1 MKEIKFRGKRRDNG
15 EWVYGVP
22 YYYNSIFYMLPLS
35 NTFVYGELDGLFFG
49 VIHNVIPETVGQYTG
64 LKDKNGKEIY
74 EGDIVEDI
82 MSEASNSWGVI
93 TLEPTKW
100 EGEPLIFGNEDAI
113 LYKGF
118 IDKGFIELINRGR
131 IKIIGNIFDNPELL
145 EEMK

>member
-49 VIHNVIPETVGQYTG
+49 VIHNVIPESVGKYTG
-64 LKDKNGKEIY
+64 LKDENGKEIY
-74 EGDIVEDI
+74 EGDIIGDEEEVFGIIIWDDKNTRFTI
-82 MSEASNSWGVI
+82 KFANGIDNSRLSLTDWFEHWKYRDWG
-93 TLEPTKW
+93 
-100 EGEPLIFGNEDAI
+100 
-113 LYKGF
+113 
-118 IDKGFIELINRGR
+118 
-131 IKIIGNIFDNPELL
+131 IIGNILDNPELL